1 MNTIELME
9 VFNKATN
16 QVRYEM
22 VHRRGKKRKKRIRA
36 EINLQDGTKRYYVAR
51 ADSKKEAL
59 QELLMVI
66 RCIEKETGQR
76 ILWRIHGEETYH
88 LGSKSIQEFSLKNKL
103 RKLWEMFWDL
113 GEE

>member
-22 VHRRGKKRKKRIRA
+22 VHRRGKKRIRA

-88 LGSKSIQEFSLKNKL
+88 LGSKSVEDFSLKNKL
-103 RKLWEMFWDL
+103 RKLWQMFWDI